1 MDRKTK
7 KIDDLLTEL
16 DSLLDDRDSLM
27 VFMLDGKT
35 REAMSMLMSKN
46 KEELVG
52 AICERM
58 ESGDQIGKDMIDLFS
73 SIIIGFSRA
82 HPEFATVF
90 IRYFNKI
97 VYGLKDF
104 NPQKPN

>member
-1 MDRKTK
+1 MDK
-7 KIDDLLTEL
+7 KAERIDRLLTEL
-16 DSLLDDRDSLM
+16 DSLLEDRDSLV
-27 VFMLDGKT
+27 VFMLDGRT
-35 REAMSMLMSKN
+35 REAMSMLMSKS

-52 AICERM
+52 AICECM